1 MAKLYYAR
9 ISKINYKKGMA
20 DIIIEEHEN
29 QVVND
34 VPFLAG
40 YYEMPKVKERVAV
53 LLEYTQGDIDKGV
66 ILGPIYSVEKE
77 PNKNGK
83 GIFEKRFKDGTNIVY
98 DESSKTMEISAK
110 CVKVKELNAGSVKT
124 KELNADS
131 AKISSLDAPCNCKE

>member
-9 ISKINYKKGMA
+9 ISKINYEKGMA
-20 DIIIEEHEN
+20 DIVIEEHEN

-66 ILGPIYSVEKE
+66 ILGPIYSAEKE
-77 PNKNGK
+77 PNKSGK
-83 GIFEKRFKDGTNIVY
+83 GIFEKRFQDGTNIVY